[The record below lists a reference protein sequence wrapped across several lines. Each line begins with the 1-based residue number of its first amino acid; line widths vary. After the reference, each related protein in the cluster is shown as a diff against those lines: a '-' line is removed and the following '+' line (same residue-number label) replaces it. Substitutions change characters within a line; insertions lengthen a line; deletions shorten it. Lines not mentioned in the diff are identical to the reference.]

1 MAIGTALDLTGYKLT
16 FDDEFNSFS
25 SNGPSNY
32 QIQGETS
39 GTWDTTLSYGERKLN
54 DETELYS
61 DPTVGV
67 NPDSVSGGVLDIHAA
82 PVTSA
87 SPNWGETYT
96 SGVITTN
103 HSFNQEY
110 GYFEMRAELPSG
122 AGMWPAFWLLPQQHV
137 WPPELDALEGFGATN
152 GNGEGGDTSFH
163 NGLVTNDTANPNQG
177 GWNSTGGVDLYTS
190 YNTFG
195 VQWTPTVINFFF
207 NGVEYASEATPSDFH
222 QSMYMIANLAVGGN
236 WAGTPEGES
245 ADLKIDYIRA
255 FSNDGA
261 NPAVVQQTISSP
273 DGGGYNFYGAT
284 DANGNGA
291 LGGSNAAAP
300 APVLA
305 PAPPP
310 ANGNVAP
317 TGTQTLGTGPD
328 DLVLT
333 MSEDAYLGDAMFT
346 VVVDGVQFGG
356 DLLTG
361 ASHSAGATQIFD
373 LKSSFSAGQH
383 TVYVDFLNDADGWA
397 GPGTDRNLYV
407 NGASIN
413 GSAIANSSLTLLNGG
428 IQSFTFSETAPL
440 TPAAPVAIA
449 APVATAPV
457 TAQSVGLPVVR
468 FFDPANGQHFFTD
481 STSEMRQIAATRP
494 DLVSEGPGF
503 GAMASSA
510 GDASAAPVY
519 RFLDTSNGDH
529 FFTVSAQEKAAVLQ
543 TRPDMSYEGVAF
555 YEDTTPQAGD
565 SPVYRYIQPATGSHF
580 YTQSAAEMQAI
591 AGTRPDLVRE
601 GVAFYAKPA

>member
-67 NPDSVSGGVLDIHAA
+67 NPDTVSGGVLDIHAA

-110 GYFEMRAELPSG
+110 GYFEMRAELPSE
-122 AGMWPAFWLLPQQHV
+122 AGMWPAFWLLPEQHV

-152 GNGEGGDTSFH
+152 GNGEGGATSFH
-163 NGLVTNDTANPNQG
+163 NGLVTDDTANPSQG

-255 FSNDGA
+255 FSNDGS

-291 LGGSNAAAP
+291 LGGSDASAP

-305 PAPPP
+305 PAAPP

-317 TGTQTLGTGPD
+317 TGTQTLGAGPD
-328 DLVLT
+328 DLVLN

-346 VVVDGVQFGG
+346 IVVDGVQFGG

-361 ASHSAGATQIFD
+361 ASHSAGATQTFD
-373 LKSSFSAGQH
+373 LKGSFSAGQH

-413 GSAIANSSLTLLNGG
+413 GNPITNSSLSLFSGG
-428 IQSFTFSETAPL
+428 IQSFTFTETAPVV
-440 TPAAPVAIA
+440 TVPAAA
-449 APVATAPV
+449 AAPV
-457 TAQSVGLPVVR
+457 TAQSVGLPVFR

-481 STSEMRQIAATRP
+481 NTSETQQITATRP
-494 DLVSEGPGF
+494 DMVSEGTGF
-503 GAMASSA
+503 RSVDPSS
-510 GDASAAPVY
+510 GDANAAPVY
-519 RFLDTSNGDH
+519 RFFDTKTGDH
-529 FFTVSAQEKAAVLQ
+529 FFTANTQEKNAVLQ
-543 TRPDMSYEGVAF
+543 TRPDMSYEGIGF
-555 YEDTTPQAGD
+555 YEHTTAQAGD
-565 SPVYRYIQPATGSHF
+565 AAVYRYFQPATGGHF

-591 AGTRPDLVRE
+591 GVTRPDLVSE
-601 GVAFYAKPA
+601 GIAFYAKPA